1 MSETELVTIEQL
13 IQMLRIHKKE
23 LSIISKLSEAT
34 FKNFKSNFMIGKL
47 DPEISK
53 GEAIFI
59 LKEMITT
66 NLNMQRMIKKGE
78 Q

>member
-1 MSETELVTIEQL
+1 MSDTENVTIEQL
-13 IQMLRIHKKE
+13 IQMLKIHKKE
-23 LSIISKLSEAT
+23 LSIISKLSEAA
-34 FKNFKSNFMIGKL
+34 FGNFKSNFMIGKL

-66 NLNMQRMIKKGE
+66 NLNMQKMIKKGAE
-78 Q
+78 